1 MENIVNFVSKYYIN
15 KEHYYFFAVI
25 LKGGLQPYEGNVF
38 ATNPTTG
45 IFGPICDD
53 FWSMKDVIILKNTF
67 QFSLKILQATLNFKF
82 YIF

>member
-1 MENIVNFVSKYYIN
+1 MQETIII
-15 KEHYYFFAVI
+15 FAVT

-53 FWSMKDVIILKNTF
+53 FWSMKDVIIIIDLSVFIGNIARNT
-67 QFSLKILQATLNFKF
+67 QLEK
-82 YIF
+82 